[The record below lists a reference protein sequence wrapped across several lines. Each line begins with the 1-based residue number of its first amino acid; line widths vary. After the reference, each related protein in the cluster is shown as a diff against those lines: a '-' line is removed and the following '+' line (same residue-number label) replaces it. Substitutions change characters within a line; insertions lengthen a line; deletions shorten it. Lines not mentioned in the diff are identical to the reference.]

1 MLRIPL
7 PSHYVCARIL
17 LQRKSFQAAAG
28 MLTPEPPHVHIKDTW
43 HHQPAQLSA
52 ITFAKDKEGVKGRC
66 IWSGAKIQLMP
77 SICSSTHRAQVQAE
91 QRTLC
96 VSAAS
101 LNSFTLYRM
110 KSHSEQSYHHHTSVK
125 MEKHSQPLS
134 LLRFRLFQNNCYP
147 PTDCVLQMKEKSSFS
162 FPKGV
167 PSLLQLGLSRSL
179 GTRGGVT
186 TKEELH
192 GDHIIAIWAYR
203 NYPNW
208 TWAPHPEALALSF
221 RKVLP
226 ELQLQWTSQ
235 QGCWKAWSVD
245 KGRLIHSLIWGSA
258 GQQLGETLSEKY
270 WSIALLGREGASSC
284 FRVSISIL
292 TFMAPGRKA
301 AGGVCTGWGNMERE
315 VHCSSRLLPF
325 CHWRLFQWQ
334 KSIPIMCF
342 MENKVIHYTDKNGTQ
357 HCTRCWAEKSANIPL
372 HYLFRWL
379 QSYPFL
385 GLFYWISSLPE
396 HLQKQSMP
404 SEQQRIF
411 AESTF

>member
-1 MLRIPL
+1 
-7 PSHYVCARIL
+7 
-17 LQRKSFQAAAG
+17 
-28 MLTPEPPHVHIKDTW
+28 
-43 HHQPAQLSA
+43 
-52 ITFAKDKEGVKGRC
+52 
-66 IWSGAKIQLMP
+66 MP

-96 VSAAS
+96 VSVAS

-110 KSHSEQSYHHHTSVK
+110 KSHSEQTYHHHTSVK

-203 NYPNW
+203 NYPNC
-208 TWAPHPEALALSF
+208 TWAPHPEALAPSF

-245 KGRLIHSLIWGSA
+245 KGRLIHSLI
-258 GQQLGETLSEKY
+258 
-270 WSIALLGREGASSC
+270 
-284 FRVSISIL
+284 
-292 TFMAPGRKA
+292 
-301 AGGVCTGWGNMERE
+301 
-315 VHCSSRLLPF
+315 
-325 CHWRLFQWQ
+325 
-334 KSIPIMCF
+334 
-342 MENKVIHYTDKNGTQ
+342 
-357 HCTRCWAEKSANIPL
+357 
-372 HYLFRWL
+372 
-379 QSYPFL
+379 
-385 GLFYWISSLPE
+385 
-396 HLQKQSMP
+396 
-404 SEQQRIF
+404 
-411 AESTF
+411 